1 MDEISNWSRAL
12 WTGLGL
18 MLVGPFLAGVGV
30 LAAVG
35 LAPVFQLEPLLPDGL
50 PNAGI
55 AAIFAFVWAAVP
67 CAIAA
72 LVLVPIVVRNGTMGA
87 LWAAAAG
94 VLGFF
99 VATIFTEMPYREQMP
114 VLAFLAAIVALG
126 VRYALLAGGILKVE
140 SE

>member
-18 MLVGPFLAGVGV
+18 MLVGPFLAGLGIMT
-30 LAAVG
+30 AVG
-35 LAPVFQLEPLLPDGL
+35 LAPILQLEPLMPVGL

-55 AAIFAFVWAAVP
+55 AAVFAFVWAAIP

-99 VATIFTEMPYREQMP
+99 IAAIFTEMPFREQLP
-114 VLAFLAAIVALG
+114 ALAFLAALVALG
-126 VRYALLAGGILKVE
+126 VRYSLLAGGILKPQVE
-140 SE
+140 